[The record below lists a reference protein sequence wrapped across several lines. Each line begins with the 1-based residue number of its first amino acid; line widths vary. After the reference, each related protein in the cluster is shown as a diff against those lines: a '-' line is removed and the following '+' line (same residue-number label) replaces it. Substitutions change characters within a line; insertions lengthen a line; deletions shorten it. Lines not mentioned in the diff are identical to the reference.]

1 MRKHFPELQ
10 PDATPIEEIQFDLR
24 ARDEIPKLLMGLQY
38 IYATPACREKVF
50 SLLEEIIAADLNNGR
65 PGMELWKILVLG
77 TLRLSCN
84 LDYDKLQELAN
95 NHKRLRQ
102 MLGHP
107 TADESQYAL
116 QTLKDNVT
124 LLTPEILDRIN
135 QVVVEAGHRLVKKT
149 KKSRSMPAVTRL
161 W

>member
-10 PDATPIEEIQFDLR
+10 PEATPIEEIQFDLR
-24 ARDEIPKLLMGLQY
+24 SRDEIPKLLMGLQY
-38 IYATPACREKVF
+38 IYGTPELREQVF
-50 SLLEEIIAADLNNGR
+50 CLLEEIILADLNNGR

-84 LDYDKLQELAN
+84 LDFDKLQELAN

-107 TADESQYAL
+107 NTDESNYAL
-116 QTLKDNVT
+116 QTLKDNVA

-135 QVVVEAGHRLVKKT
+135 QVVVKAGHRLVKKT
-149 KKSRSMPAVTRL
+149 KTRRSVLAVTRL
-161 W
+161 S

>member
-1 MRKHFPELQ
+1 MRKHFPEPQ
-10 PDATPIEEIQFDLR
+10 PGATPIESVQFDLR
-24 ARDEIPKLLMGLQY
+24 SRDEIPKLLMGLQY
-38 IYATPACREKVF
+38 IYVTPELREQVF
-50 SLLEEIIAADLNNGR
+50 CLLEEIILADLNNGR

-84 LDYDKLQELAN
+84 LDYDKLQELTN

-107 TADESQYAL
+107 HSDESYYAL
-116 QTLKDNVT
+116 QTLKDNVA

-135 QVVVEAGHRLVKKT
+135 QVVVKAGHRLLKKT
-149 KKSRSMPAVTRL
+149 KRKRSEHGVTRL
-161 W
+161 S